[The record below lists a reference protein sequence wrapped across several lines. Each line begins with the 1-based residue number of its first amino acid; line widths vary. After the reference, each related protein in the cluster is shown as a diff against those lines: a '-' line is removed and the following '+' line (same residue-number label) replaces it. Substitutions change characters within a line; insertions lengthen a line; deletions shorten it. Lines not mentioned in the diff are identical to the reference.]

1 MKSYIYVVIGIL
13 LVLKDVNCTIDL
25 IANAYLQRFVSHD
38 TYDGTVYYPEGNYS
52 RDWLITG
59 EIANYTITIEFEE
72 CAIENSKGICL
83 FDDVFIYDGSNSS
96 ATLLLQTC
104 CGRHNPPPFTLQ
116 STDGTMYVLFT
127 TDDTIAAE
135 GFRVSYILQGAPTS
149 TVSSTT
155 VQVAASTPK
164 DNTLLYIIIACAVT
178 ALLVIII
185 IILICVVCCKK
196 KSKAK
201 KTKQKGLK
209 KFGRSAPKP
218 VVVTSESGSD
228 AELEGDSESPRVVP
242 TQQHSP
248 PPAYATVVKEQ
259 NQNAITQQKKENSKQ
274 NNTVHNNND
283 KKKNSGKNSNVEK
296 ENSSKVKKEKS
307 IKVEKE
313 NSIQQTNEL
322 DPSTKKEAKASSES
336 KIKRSK
342 KKGEISKEQ
351 KTVPTETET
360 RKNPVQQTEKEATS
374 TRISDID
381 KEKEQTNIKSKV
393 TNETNVKRQINDLDI
408 SPDKKDIET
417 TPNKNIESTSD
428 KKDIITTPNKKNIE
442 STPDKKDIE
451 TTPDKKDIES
461 ITDTKAIETTPDKK
475 DIETASDKK
484 EIKTTP
490 DKKEIKTTLDKKDIE
505 TNSDKKEI
513 KTTSDKKE
521 IKTTSDKKEIK
532 TTSDKKDIKTTS
544 DKKEIKTTPDKKD
557 IETTSDKKEIKT
569 TPDKK
574 VIETTPNK
582 KNIETTPN
590 KENIETIP
598 DKKDTET
605 IPDQKEKGKE
615 GGKVQKGKTEN
626 RVLDKQHVD
635 KIENDQQYSEISK
648 SEKTIHKPNEYGII
662 YSEATTKPAT
672 KTEQMRAKDNRETK
686 NTISPI
692 SNKQNKETLKT
703 DEKEDK
709 REETNTRKNQEEEI
723 QSNKTKDKDKN
734 NNRAEVHNKTLTYCE
749 KQSVLI
755 KSESRHDLFE
765 NENSFL
771 IENVT
776 SSNKSPQHN
785 DNSIPSNDMAIESK
799 GIPHQSNVTSIDN
812 SLEEKLEDDQ
822 PYFQKSNREHH
833 DIRSGN
839 NASRPD
845 KASKMIFNNTF
856 FESLNKKPPK
866 QTRRKQE
873 RKVIHSKNSVVPLE
887 SIENDISDQVS
898 EESKMETKKNQSDKN
913 NQNDDKRVINLTP
926 EKLKES
932 GDNETENKPIL
943 SKSAPSILNFGT
955 SSEQAKGSTNSTSD
969 RFDDNSSIFTI
980 SSGATSN
987 FKKSKERKRFSL
999 SVKQYVPENK
1009 TSQPKLNEENY
1020 EERIENLKNIYHS
1033 HSKHGRNDRN
1043 IARARTQI
1051 DFEMHHKPTVKENP
1065 WLVQPKKDG
1074 FEIKGNQQVTK
1085 ATVLRRMRTMGVE
1098 ELEDESIPDRI
1109 PRTQAFDILRMRTT
1123 LCDEDL
1129 AKSRHQVLPPLR
1141 GIPRQEPPD
1150 LPNLWRP

>member
-38 TYDGTVYYPEGNYS
+38 AYDGTIHYPEGNYS

-59 EIANYTITIEFEE
+59 EIANYTITIEFEA
-72 CAIENSKGICL
+72 CVIENAKGICL

-218 VVVTSESGSD
+218 VVVTSESSSD

-259 NQNAITQQKKENSKQ
+259 NQNAITQQKTENSKQ

-381 KEKEQTNIKSKV
+381 KEKEQTNLKSKV

-428 KKDIITTPNKKNIE
+428 KKDIKTTPNKKNIE
-442 STPDKKDIE
+442 STPNKKV
-451 TTPDKKDIES
+451 
-461 ITDTKAIETTPDKK
+461 IETTPDKK
-475 DIETASDKK
+475 DIETTPNKKNIETITDKKVIETSPEKKDIETTSDEKEIKTTPDKKKIKSSTDKKDIETTSDKK

-505 TNSDKKEI
+505 T
-513 KTTSDKKE
+513 TSDKR
-521 IKTTSDKKEIK
+521 
-532 TTSDKKDIKTTS
+532 
-544 DKKEIKTTPDKKD
+544 
-557 IETTSDKKEIKT
+557 EIKT

-582 KNIETTPN
+582 KNVETIPDKKDT
-590 KENIETIP
+590 KTIP

-605 IPDQKEKGKE
+605 IPDQKEKNKE

-626 RVLDKQHVD
+626 KVLDKQHVD

-648 SEKTIHKPNEYGII
+648 SEETIHKPHEYGII
-662 YSEATTKPAT
+662 YSEATTKPPS
-672 KTEQMRAKDNRETK
+672 KTEQIRAKENKESK
-686 NTISPI
+686 NTISQT
-692 SNKQNKETLKT
+692 SNEQNEETLKT

-709 REETNTRKNQEEEI
+709 TVETNTKKNQEEEI
-723 QSNKTKDKDKN
+723 QSDKTNDKDKN

-749 KQSVLI
+749 KQSVLT
-755 KSESRHDLFE
+755 KTESRHDLFE

-785 DNSIPSNDMAIESK
+785 DDSIPSNDMAIESK

-856 FESLNKKPPK
+856 FESLNKKPQK
-866 QTRRKQE
+866 KTRRKQE
-873 RKVIHSKNSVVPLE
+873 RKVIHSKNSVVPIE
-887 SIENDISDQVS
+887 SIENDLSDQES

-913 NQNDDKRVINLTP
+913 NQNDDTRVINLTP

-932 GDNETENKPIL
+932 GDNKTEHKPIL

-955 SSEQAKGSTNSTSD
+955 SSEQPKGSTNSTSD

-980 SSGATSN
+980 SSGTTSN

-1074 FEIKGNQQVTK
+1074 FEIKSNQQVTK

>member
-1 MKSYIYVVIGIL
+1 MKSYIYVLIGIL
-13 LVLKDVNCTIDL
+13 LVLKDVDCTIDL

-38 TYDGTVYYPEGNYS
+38 AYNGTVYYPEGNYS

-59 EIANYTITIEFEE
+59 ELANYTITIEFEA
-72 CAIENSKGICL
+72 CVIENTKGVCL
-83 FDDVFIYDGSNSS
+83 FDDVFVYDGSNSS
-96 ATLLLQTC
+96 ATLLLKTC
-104 CGRHNPPPFTLQ
+104 CGAAYPAPFTPFTLQ
-116 STDGTMYVLFT
+116 STDGTMYILFN
-127 TDDTIAAE
+127 TDNTVAAE

-149 TVSSTT
+149 TVSITT
-155 VQVAASTPK
+155 VQVAASTPE
-164 DNTLLYIIIACAVT
+164 DNTLLYIIIACSVT
-178 ALLVIII
+178 ALLIIII
-185 IILICVVCCKK
+185 IILICIVCCKK

-201 KTKQKGLK
+201 KKKKKVHK
-209 KFGRSAPKP
+209 KFDRSAPKP
-218 VVVTSESGSD
+218 VVVTSESGSEG
-228 AELEGDSESPRVVP
+228 ELEGDSESPRVVQ

-259 NQNAITQQKKENSKQ
+259 NQNTIIQQKNENSKQ
-274 NNTVHNNND
+274 NNSAHNNSD

-296 ENSSKVKKEKS
+296 DISSKVEKEKS
-307 IKVEKE
+307 IKVQTEK
-313 NSIQQTNEL
+313 SIQQTNEL
-322 DPSTKKEAKASSES
+322 DPSTKKAAKASSES
-336 KIKRSK
+336 KVKKSK

-374 TRISDID
+374 TRTSDID
-381 KEKEQTNIKSKV
+381 KEKEPTNTKSNV
-393 TNETNVKRQINDLDI
+393 INETHIKRQTNDLDI
-408 SPDKKDIET
+408 SPDKKDVKT

-428 KKDIITTPNKKNIE
+428 KKDIKTTPNKKNIE
-442 STPDKKDIE
+442 STPNKKVIE
-451 TTPDKKDIES
+451 TTPDKKNIET
-461 ITDTKAIETTPDKK
+461 IIDKKAIETSPVKK
-475 DIETASDKK
+475 DIETTSNKKEIKTTPNEKEIKTTPDKK

-490 DKKEIKTTLDKKDIE
+490 DKKEIKTTPDKKDIE
-505 TNSDKKEI
+505 TTPDKKEI
-513 KTTSDKKE
+513 KTTPDEKE
-521 IKTTSDKKEIK
+521 IKTSP
-532 TTSDKKDIKTTS
+532 
-544 DKKEIKTTPDKKD
+544 DKKEIKTTPDKKE
-557 IETTSDKKEIKT
+557 IKTTPDKKEIKT
-569 TPDKK
+569 TP
-574 VIETTPNK
+574 NK
-582 KNIETTPN
+582 N
-590 KENIETIP
+590 NIETIP
-598 DKKDTET
+598 DKKDTKTIPDKKDTKTIPNKKDTET
-605 IPDQKEKGKE
+605 TPDQKEKDKE
-615 GGKVQKGKTEN
+615 GGKVQKGKTEI

-635 KIENDQQYSEISK
+635 KIENDQQYSETSK
-648 SEKTIHKPNEYGII
+648 PHEHGII

-672 KTEQMRAKDNRETK
+672 KTEQIRSKENKETK

-692 SNKQNKETLKT
+692 SNKQNEETIKT

-709 REETNTRKNQEEEI
+709 KVETNTKKNQKEI
-723 QSNKTKDKDKN
+723 ELNKTKDKEKN

-755 KSESRHDLFE
+755 KTESRDDLFE

-771 IENVT
+771 MDNVPLF
-776 SSNKSPQHN
+776 NKSPQNN
-785 DNSIPSNDMAIESK
+785 DDSISSNDMAIETK
-799 GIPHQSNVTSIDN
+799 CITYQSNVTSIDN
-812 SLEEKLEDDQ
+812 SLEETLEDDQ
-822 PYFQKSNREHH
+822 PYFQKSNNQHH

-856 FESLNKKPPK
+856 FESLNKKPSK

-873 RKVIHSKNSVVPLE
+873 RKVIHSKNSVVPIE

-898 EESKMETKKNQSDKN
+898 EESKMETKTDQSDKH
-913 NQNDDKRVINLTP
+913 NQNDDERVINLTP

-932 GDNETENKPIL
+932 GDNKTENKPIL

-955 SSEQAKGSTNSTSD
+955 SSEQPKGSSNSTND

-1051 DFEMHHKPTVKENP
+1051 DFEMQPKPTAVKENP

-1074 FEIKGNQQVTK
+1074 FEIKSNQQVTK

-1098 ELEDESIPDRI
+1098 ELDDENIPDLI

-1123 LCDEDL
+1123 VCDEDL
-1129 AKSRHQVLPPLR
+1129 AKSRRQVLPPLR

>member
-1 MKSYIYVVIGIL
+1 MKSYIYVLIGIL

-38 TYDGTVYYPEGNYS
+38 SYDGTVHYPEGNYS

-59 EIANYTITIEFEE
+59 EIANYTITIEFEA
-72 CAIENSKGICL
+72 CVIEAAKKICL
-83 FDDVFIYDGSNSS
+83 FDHVFIYDGSNSS

-104 CGRHNPPPFTLQ
+104 CGLHNPPPFTLQ

-185 IILICVVCCKK
+185 LILICVVCCKK
-196 KSKAK
+196 KSKTK
-201 KTKQKGLK
+201 KTKQKDHK

-218 VVVTSESGSD
+218 VVVTSESGSE
-228 AELEGDSESPRVVP
+228 AELDVDSESPRVVQ
-242 TQQHSP
+242 TQQDSP

-259 NQNAITQQKKENSKQ
+259 NQNTIAQQKRENSRQ
-274 NNTVHNNND
+274 NQSAKNNND
-283 KKKNSGKNSNVEK
+283 KKKISGKNSYVEK
-296 ENSSKVKKEKS
+296 ENS

-313 NSIQQTNEL
+313 NNNKFQKENSKKQTNEL
-322 DPSTKKEAKASSES
+322 DQPTKIKGKASSES
-336 KIKRSK
+336 KIKKST
-342 KKGEISKEQ
+342 KKGQMSQEKE
-351 KTVPTETET
+351 TFPTETET
-360 RKNPVQQTEKEATS
+360 GKNPVQQTEKEAKS
-374 TRISDID
+374 TIISDID
-381 KEKEQTNIKSKV
+381 NENEQANTKLEVI
-393 TNETNVKRQINDLDI
+393 NERNVKNQIKDLDT
-408 SPDKKDIET
+408 SPDEKDTETIHNKNIESTSNKKDIETTPNKKDIKPKPNKKDIET

-428 KKDIITTPNKKNIE
+428 KKDNKTTPNKKNIE
-442 STPDKKDIE
+442 KITDKKVIETAPDKKDIE
-451 TTPDKKDIES
+451 
-461 ITDTKAIETTPDKK
+461 
-475 DIETASDKK
+475 
-484 EIKTTP
+484 
-490 DKKEIKTTLDKKDIE
+490 
-505 TNSDKKEI
+505 
-513 KTTSDKKE
+513 TTSDKKE
-521 IKTTSDKKEIK
+521 IKTTP
-532 TTSDKKDIKTTS
+532 

-574 VIETTPNK
+574 IIETTPNK
-582 KNIETTPN
+582 KNIETISD
-590 KENIETIP
+590 KKDIKTIP
-598 DKKDTET
+598 NKKDTET
-605 IPDQKEKGKE
+605 MPDQNEKDKE

-635 KIENDQQYSEISK
+635 KVENDQQNSEISK
-648 SEKTIHKPNEYGII
+648 SEKTIHKSHEHGII
-662 YSEATTKPAT
+662 YSEANTKPAT
-672 KTEQMRAKDNRETK
+672 KTEQMRAKDNRQTK

-692 SNKQNKETLKT
+692 SNKQNEETLKT

-709 REETNTRKNQEEEI
+709 KVETNTKTNQKDF

-749 KQSVLI
+749 KQSVLT

-771 IENVT
+771 MDNVP

-785 DNSIPSNDMAIESK
+785 DDSIPMNDMAIESK

-822 PYFQKSNREHH
+822 PYFQKSSNEQR